1 MFTSMAAT
9 TQKRRTKAQM
19 SEEVARGYFDAV
31 AARDP
36 DAMAAYWSDEG
47 IDELIPVGI
56 FRGPAEIRAFFS
68 GMFAAFPD
76 MEFVVERM
84 TAAASVVAVE
94 WRARGTFRGA
104 PFQGIEPTGK
114 RIEVRGCDCVEVED
128 GKIVRNTAYYDGAA
142 FARGLGLLPQRD
154 SQGEKAMLAA
164 FNAVTKVRSRFST
177 PPSG

>member
-1 MFTSMAAT
+1 MAAS
-9 TQKRRTKAQM
+9 QKRRTKAQL
-19 SEEVARGYFDAV
+19 SEEVALGYFAAV

-36 DAMAAYWSDEG
+36 DAMVQFWADDG
-47 IDELIPVGI
+47 IDDLVPVGI
-56 FRGPAEIRAFFS
+56 FRGPAEIRAFFA

-76 MEFVVERM
+76 IEFVVERT
-84 TAAASVVAVE
+84 TATAGVVAVQ

-154 SQGEKAMLAA
+154 SGGERAMLAA
-164 FNAVTKVRSRFST
+164 FNAVTKVRSRFT
-177 PPSG
+177 QPSR